1 MDAFVTGTMILA
13 RMVACP
19 APSIIADSGRDSGT
33 DAIAVLK
40 TTRLKVFTA
49 PGRMRAHLVPTRWSL
64 STTIYVGIVPPWKY
78 MVKTIITV
86 KNLMNIGPFLERT
99 YAEMMVINK
108 LRLVPTSTTKI
119 VFM

>member
-1 MDAFVTGTMILA
+1 
-13 RMVACP
+13 
-19 APSIIADSGRDSGT
+19 
-33 DAIAVLK
+33 
-40 TTRLKVFTA
+40 
-49 PGRMRAHLVPTRWSL
+49 
-64 STTIYVGIVPPWKY
+64 

-99 YAEMMVINK
+99 YAEMMVINR